1 MNVVELSQIYK
12 AYLDCLNAQAW
23 DHLGDFVAED
33 ALHNGRPFGLA
44 GYRAM
49 LVQDYRDIPD
59 LQFVAEKIICQP
71 PTLVARLRFD
81 CSPRSKF
88 LGLHVDG
95 RKVSFFEHVIYEFAH
110 DKIREVWSILDKQA
124 IEKSLEV

>member
-1 MNVVELSQIYK
+1 MNEIGLSQVYD

-23 DHLGDFVAED
+23 DQLGDFVAED
-33 ALHNGRPFGLA
+33 TVHNGRPRGLA

-59 LQFVAEKIICQP
+59 LRFVAEKIICQP
-71 PTLVARLRFD
+71 PILAARLRFD
-81 CSPRSKF
+81 CSPRSQL

-95 RKVSFFEHVIYEFAH
+95 RKVSFFEHVIYEFEH